1 MLFFFSK
8 LIIKG
13 LERSWCVT
21 LKNACSNPPLRLH
34 CTKVHFSGCDAALYW
49 IYKRSRSPPLPSVAT
64 RASDCTR
71 TLSHWHMDG
80 TQAMSKGL
88 KPSGPESH
96 TSIVLV
102 ASHRCR
108 TLQQLSTSSSFFFP
122 SLFFFFFLLNL
133 SHGLLLSP
141 SSCEMVDESTG
152 RFAPLYH
159 GSCYAVWL

>member
-1 MLFFFSK
+1 M

-21 LKNACSNPPLRLH
+21 SNNVCSYSPLRLY
-34 CTKVHFSGCDAALYW
+34 CMKVHFSGCDAALHR
-49 IYKRSRSPPLPSVAT
+49 IYKRSRSPPLPTVAT
-64 RASDCTR
+64 RASRCTR
-71 TLSHWHMDG
+71 TLSRWHMDG
-80 TQAMSKGL
+80 TWTMSEGL
-88 KPSGPESH
+88 KPTGPESH

-108 TLQQLSTSSSFFFP
+108 THQQLSTSFFFFP
-122 SLFFFFFLLNL
+122 LPFFFFYSTYLTR
-133 SHGLLLSP
+133 LLSP
-141 SSCEMVDESTG
+141 SLCETVDESAG